1 MPGQIR
7 IPLDEMHE
15 MLGRGKT
22 LKEIADQFGV
32 SYTAVYYARQKL
44 KNSVVRASVVK
55 AHEVLGKTTDVIE
68 RLQRSLDGFD
78 NDLEDALDLFQRSA
92 SVNEKALVLR
102 ARTDIRDKLGKQ
114 IGRILEAARLLSDLK
129 VMSEFINEVLNT
141 VERVSPH
148 ERERIVRQLET
159 SCGAAIG
166 TFLRFERPVSGSV
179 QADRAEDVSGGCP
192 DGSGS
197 GFGDPGVPEDPS

>member
-22 LKEIADQFGV
+22 LKEIADHFGV

-55 AHEVLGKTTDVIE
+55 AHEVVNKTTDVIE

-78 NDLEDALDLFQRSA
+78 NDLEDALDLFQQSVG
-92 SVNEKALVLR
+92 VNEKALVLR

-141 VERVSPH
+141 VEKVNPN
-148 ERERIVRQLET
+148 ERQRIIRALET
-159 SCGAAIG
+159 SCGAAVG
-166 TFLRFERPVSGSV
+166 AFVRFEKPVSGSV
-179 QADRAEDVSGGCP
+179 QADGAEDVPRGC
-192 DGSGS
+192 DDGTGSGYGDS
-197 GFGDPGVPEDPS
+197 GVSEESS